1 MKILINEYGEAL
13 EVINFTDD
21 DIEKSNNGLAT
32 LIDTDVS
39 RYHINDSTKSGK
51 FTPIGKRDH

>member
-13 EVINFTDD
+13 EVVDFTDD
-21 DIEKSNNGLAT
+21 DIEKSNAGLVT
-32 LIDTDVS
+32 LIDTDAS
-39 RYHINDSTKSGK
+39 RYHINDSTKNGK